1 MNFNIVKQFWILKQ
15 DIPFTPKLQFSST
28 NLAILLPWSSTIFY
42 KSDEERTKCAENSDI
57 RFYLVKSLIR
67 YENPTNV
74 SKWSGPICT
83 TYLESIFLISLCTRY
98 LSYQHKWN
106 CSAVLII
113 ILKHHGALNAMAL
126 FAHRNSYF
134 LELCNPFLGKISTK
148 KLLHNGN

>member
-57 RFYLVKSLIR
+57 TFYLVKSLIR

-74 SKWSGPICT
+74 SKWSGLICT
-83 TYLESIFLISLCTRY
+83 TYLESIFFYFFMYQVPIVSAQMKLLCCFDYYFKAPWGFECNGTFCTQKSL
-98 LSYQHKWN
+98 
-106 CSAVLII
+106 
-113 ILKHHGALNAMAL
+113 
-126 FAHRNSYF
+126 F
-134 LELCNPFLGKISTK
+134 CNPFLGKISTK
-148 KLLHNGN
+148 KLKHNGN